1 MPGMQALP
9 LKTASWP
16 GWYAICSNKGR
27 KTEKSQDMKKEKVY
41 NEAVSG
47 DEGFA
52 PGDGYPFV
60 RRGALCQCVR

>member
-27 KTEKSQDMKKEKVY
+27 KTEKLQDMKKEKV
-41 NEAVSG
+41 NEIEL
-47 DEGFA
+47 DKIDDF
-52 PGDGYPFV
+52 PYHPFKV
-60 RRGALCQCVR
+60 IVLEIYWLC